1 MKLPLVRRLVLAVA
15 LAATLPLDAR
25 VVSYA
30 PYTDRISIAAFHR
43 RTTRH
48 FLVTEL
54 TSATYSG
61 IQTHEVVLYDSKSAD
76 EPRVVY
82 SSTTRVHWAAMWED
96 GNEVPRILIA
106 TAGPKFWFSGDGG
119 ASLRQINL
127 PDTTF
132 VNVRHAYVDNGGPFT
147 RGPLTPVRIGNA
159 EFPFVVHDMAGKI
172 WRVASDGTPTP
183 WITSAS
189 AANNNVLLGSDID
202 GTRFLVRLSSVTYLV
217 MGPNGRSTTR
227 ELPTNGKVHGWITP
241 DGRTYL
247 QSDGSLWQDG
257 TLVATMTSGFAIPT
271 SDYRGA
277 WIIDRTPDAGTSLKR
292 HTPNGLETMWTD
304 AAAPQVEAL
313 HAGASGN
320 TLLVQVHR
328 PRPQPDRIAVT
339 DPALAIWRVG
349 EPAPKVYDEL
359 FLLEQPNKG
368 FIHVDVD
375 KVADGEPFVF
385 DSGVTIGLQVG
396 ANGTD
401 SGGGGDVL
409 QEFGIVRASLK
420 QQLVLPGVGRTLGA
434 YGSNWTTDVILYNPE
449 SVPQKVELRFV
460 PTGLD
465 SETRTALGE
474 DPRTTLTLNAKEIRL
489 LPDVLAALFGRVDNG
504 ALFITPERTINATGR
519 TYARAGSGKYG
530 FGMTA
535 IDVMAAASPR
545 FPMTFVGAFPG
556 PNFRTNVTLIDT
568 AGRGSD
574 ASLFPTSTSGVGAPE
589 TIAFVPTAGQ
599 QQINAVQMLLGSNE
613 TGGLIIQPKRGFLV
627 ASVFAIDNLTNDPTW
642 FPADLPALT
651 TRWIPVMGHVNG
663 ANGSEF
669 RTDLH
674 LYNPIAEWRYV
685 YLVAHPWDPR
695 EGAKQVTI
703 LMAPNESRVI
713 RDAYSTMFGRTGVA
727 RLRYYSSNPT
737 AGIRVTS
744 RTYTTD
750 ARGGMYGNL
759 TPPLNGF
766 QMASSGDA
774 LEILGVTGGAGHRT
788 NLGIVEMH
796 MWPAATGEAPGS
808 AKVEIIDNRG
818 RVLDAFSVTV
828 PISGGIQ
835 INDLFRTRG
844 LGDGP
849 ETALL
854 RVIPERGQFATFAT
868 VTDNTT
874 NDSVYLA
881 SYLKSQE

>member
-1 MKLPLVRRLVLAVA
+1 MKQPLARLLGLAVLAA
-15 LAATLPLDAR
+15 ASLAVDAR

-30 PYTDRISIAAFHR
+30 PYTDRISIATFHR

-54 TSATYSG
+54 TGVTYSG
-61 IQTHEVVLYDSKSAD
+61 IQTHEVVLYDAIGSD

-82 SSTTRVHWAAMWED
+82 SSTERVRWAALWED
-96 GNEVPRILIA
+96 ANEVPRILIA
-106 TAGPKFWFSGDGG
+106 ADGPKFWFSGDGG
-119 ASLRQINL
+119 ATIKRIGL
-127 PDTTF
+127 PATTF
-132 VNVRHAYVDNGGPFT
+132 LNVSHAYVDNGGPFT
-147 RGPLTPVRIGNA
+147 RGPYAPVRIGDA
-159 EFPFVVHDMAGKI
+159 EFPFVVQDTDGQV
-172 WRVASDGTPTP
+172 WRVASDGTATAWMPVVSGNT
-183 WITSAS
+183 
-189 AANNNVLLGSDID
+189 NNAILGSDLT
-202 GTRFLVRLSSVTYLV
+202 GTRFLLRESAGTYFV
-217 MGPNGRSTTR
+217 AGPDGRSATR
-227 ELPTNGKVHGWITP
+227 QLPTDRRVHGWITP
-241 DGRTYL
+241 DGRVYL
-247 QSDGSLWQDG
+247 QSADSLWEDG
-257 TLVATMTSGFAIPT
+257 KLVTTMTSGFAIPT

-277 WIIDRTPDAGTSLKR
+277 WIVDNRAASGTTLMR
-292 HTPNGLETMWTD
+292 HTPSGLETMWTD
-304 AAAPQVEAL
+304 SAAPTIEAL
-313 HAGASGN
+313 HAGASGD

-328 PRPQPDRIAVT
+328 PRPQPDRIAIT

-349 EPAPKVYDEL
+349 QPAPKVYDEL

-368 FIHVDVD
+368 FIHLEVDR
-375 KVADGEPFVF
+375 VAGGDPFVF

-396 ANGTD
+396 ASATD

-409 QEFGIVRASLK
+409 QEFGIVRASLQ

-434 YGSNWTTDVILYNPE
+434 NGSNWTTDVILYNPE
-449 SVPQKVELRFV
+449 VVPQKVELRFV

-465 SETRTALGE
+465 NALRTNE
-474 DPRTTLTLNAKEIRL
+474 DPRTTITLNAKEIRL
-489 LPDVLAALFGRVDNG
+489 VRDVLATLFGRVDNG

-519 TYARAGSGKYG
+519 TYARVGTGTYG

-535 IDVMAAASPR
+535 VDVMSAASPR

-574 ASLFPTSTSGVGAPE
+574 ASLFPTSASGLGNPE
-589 TIAFVPTAGQ
+589 QVAFVPIAGQ
-599 QQINAVQMLLGSNE
+599 QQLNAVQKLVSSND

-627 ASVFAIDNLTNDPTW
+627 ASVFAIDNITNDPTW

-651 TRWIPVMGHVNG
+651 TRWIPVIGHVTG
-663 ANGSEF
+663 ANGATF

-674 LYNPIAEWRYV
+674 IYNPAAEWRHV
-685 YLVAHPWDPR
+685 YLVAHPWDASVP
-695 EGAKQVTI
+695 AKQVTI
-703 LMAPNESRVI
+703 LMAPNESRVV
-713 RDAYSTMFGRTGVA
+713 RDAYATMFERTGVA

-750 ARGGMYGNL
+750 AKGGTYGNL

-766 QMASSGDA
+766 QIASSGDA

-796 MWPAATGEAPGS
+796 MWPGAAGDAPGS

-818 RVLDAFSVTV
+818 RVIDTFTVTV
-828 PISGGIQ
+828 PLAGGIQ
-835 INDLFRTRG
+835 LNDLFRSRG

-849 ETALL
+849 EAALI
-854 RVIPERGQFATFAT
+854 RVSPERGQFATFAT
-868 VTDNTT
+868 VTDNVT
-874 NDSVYLA
+874 NDSIYLA